1 MESIAFKEEEKE
13 GGGKRKQVK
22 GKTAS
27 LSHILF
33 FFQAQRAG
41 ENPGSRQQQGAALPS
56 TGQKKNTLD
65 PTIVNENLTFLR
77 SSTHRPSEKGC
88 GSQAA

>member
-13 GGGKRKQVK
+13 GGGERKQVK
-22 GKTAS
+22 GKTAL
-27 LSHILF
+27 LSYILF
-33 FFQAQRAG
+33 FFKHKGQGRSQAAG
-41 ENPGSRQQQGAALPS
+41 GSKEQHYHLPVR
-56 TGQKKNTLD
+56 KKTLD
-65 PTIVNENLTFLR
+65 PTTANENLAFLR